1 MKRTVADV
9 IRRGFDSA
17 AANWPV
23 LLLRVAETVVMMTLA
38 VGAVIAL
45 VIPVAVSIGLSKESL
60 SDAAS
65 AAEALRTLVTGH
77 WMMLVYL
84 VVLVTVALFAFTAL
98 HAFVQAGCARIFV
111 DADRAAGEGT
121 PHRTRYAA
129 FSMERWLAG
138 GRAAWWPVFWIY
150 NIAWFFASL
159 VILAPAIV
167 TLALMLLLRESAA
180 AIVAGCAGLV
190 VIVFVLL
197 LTAIVT
203 GVVTT
208 KAIVVCLARGTGA
221 AESLAEAWGDIRA
234 DLVRHFAVA
243 LILFVISLG
252 GSATIAAFSMLA
264 AAPGAHS
271 MPIAFALLP
280 VRLALSLVSSVF
292 SAAVMSWWFASFAA
306 LEGK

>member
-1 MKRTVADV
+1 VKRTVADV

-23 LLLRVAETVVMMTLA
+23 LMLRVAEAIVMMTLA
-38 VGAVIAL
+38 LGAIVAL
-45 VIPVAVSIGLSKESL
+45 VIPVAISIGLSKESL

-65 AAEALRTLVTGH
+65 AAEAIRSLVTGH
-77 WMMLVYL
+77 WMILVYL
-84 VVLVTVALFAFTAL
+84 AMLVTAALFAFTAL
-98 HAFVQAGCARIFV
+98 HAFVQAGSARIFV
-111 DADRAAGEGT
+111 DAERAAGEGT
-121 PHRTRYAA
+121 PHRRRYAV

-138 GRAAWWPVFWIY
+138 GRAGWWAVFWIY

-159 VILAPAIV
+159 VILVPAIV

-190 VIVFVLL
+190 LIVFVLL
-197 LTAIVT
+197 LTGIVT
-203 GVVTT
+203 SVVTT
-208 KAIVVCLARGTGA
+208 KAIVVCLGRGTGA
-221 AESLAEAWGDIRA
+221 ADSLSEAWGDIRA
-234 DLVRHFAVA
+234 DFGRHFAVA
-243 LILFVISLG
+243 LILLVISLG
-252 GSATIAAFSMLA
+252 GSATIAAVSMLV
-264 AAPGAHS
+264 AAPGSHS

-280 VRLALSLVSSVF
+280 LRLALSLVSSVF